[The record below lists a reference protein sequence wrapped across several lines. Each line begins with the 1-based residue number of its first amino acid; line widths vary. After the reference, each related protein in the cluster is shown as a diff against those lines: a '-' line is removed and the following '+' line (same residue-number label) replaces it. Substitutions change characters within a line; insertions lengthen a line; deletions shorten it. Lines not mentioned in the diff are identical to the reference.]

1 MYAARQ
7 VVERAGVRGANG
19 DEGLMQF
26 DQSMRGERIERGHVD
41 LLTNL
46 DLETPFIH
54 LESRIGIETEIWD
67 SE

>member
-1 MYAARQ
+1 MYRARQ
-7 VVERAGVRGANG
+7 VVEGVRDTNG

-26 DQSMRGERIERGHVD
+26 DQSMRGHVD

-46 DLETPFIH
+46 DLQTPFIH
-54 LESRIGIETEIWD
+54 LESRIRIETEIWD

>member
-1 MYAARQ
+1 
-7 VVERAGVRGANG
+7 VEGVRAANG

-26 DQSMRGERIERGHVD
+26 DQSMRGRVD

-46 DLETPFIH
+46 DLQTPFIH
-54 LESRIGIETEIWD
+54 LESRIRIETEIWH